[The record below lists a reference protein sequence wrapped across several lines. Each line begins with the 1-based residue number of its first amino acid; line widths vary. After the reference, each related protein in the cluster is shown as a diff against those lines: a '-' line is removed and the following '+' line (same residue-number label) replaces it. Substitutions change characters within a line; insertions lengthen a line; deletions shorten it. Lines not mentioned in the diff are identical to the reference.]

1 MKYRITSRL
10 VALAVS
16 LTVVFGVSAEKI
28 RVACMGNS
36 ITYGAGIAN
45 RESNSY
51 PAQLAW
57 LLGDGYDVKN
67 FGRNSATMLFKGNLP
82 YVKTEEFSNAL
93 AFNPDI
99 VFLGLGT
106 NDTKPQNMRH
116 FADFSHDASLIIDS
130 LRSLPSHPRV
140 ILLSPMRCFLPAGS
154 EISDSINQHVIAPAL
169 RALASE
175 KHVELI
181 DLSGFPGSTLDES
194 LMPDRLHPS
203 SIGAGLLA
211 RRLYDYLRPEGYD
224 PNPATRPVPGNEY
237 RSGAGWREGA
247 DWHAVARE
255 ISDSLAA
262 SSVDLLF
269 IGNSIT
275 QGFQGTRQLVTWGPG
290 RQAVYDMFPGVRWQ
304 SAGISG
310 DRTQNVLWR
319 IINGGYGKSRPKVVV
334 ITIGVNNVIAGD
346 TPERIA
352 AGEIAVAEAAAK
364 EFPGASI
371 FLLGPLPCG
380 HEPSDPRRLATDM
393 IHSLVSKAQLPTGV
407 KYINPTSWFVDE
419 DSRFIPEL
427 YGGDGIHLTP
437 DGYKAWLRG
446 LAPYISPALK

>member
-28 RVACMGNS
+28 RVACLGNS

-82 YVKTEEFSNAL
+82 YVNTEEFSNAL

-181 DLSGFPGSTLDES
+181 DLSAFPGQALDES

-203 SIGAGLLA
+203 SIGAGMLA

-247 DWHAVARE
+247 DWHTVARE

-262 SSVDLLF
+262 SPVDLLF

-290 RQAVYDMFPGVRWQ
+290 RQAVDDMFPGVRWQ

-319 IINGGYGKSRPKVVV
+319 IINGGYGKSRPKVV
-334 ITIGVNNVIAGD
+334 NNVIAGD

-352 AGEIAVAEAAAK
+352 AGEITVAEAAAK

-393 IHSLVSKAQLPTGV
+393 IHSLVSKAQLPAGV

-419 DSRFIPEL
+419 DSRFIPGL
-427 YGGDGIHLTP
+427 YGGDGIHLTS